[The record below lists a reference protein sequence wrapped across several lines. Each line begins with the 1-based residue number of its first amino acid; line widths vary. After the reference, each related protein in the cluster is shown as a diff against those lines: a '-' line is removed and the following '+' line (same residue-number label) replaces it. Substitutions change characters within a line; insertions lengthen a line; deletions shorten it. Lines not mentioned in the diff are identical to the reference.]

1 MQITDKLLAI
11 LMPNESTNHKLVK
24 FKTHAIIN
32 YTDFLRDGS
41 PYNISEN
48 NGNWNVELL
57 NYKIVGSI
65 SKDGVFDFDCEKYVF
80 SFDFNVCNKMYH
92 NYLKTLEEYNE
103 DLIIPKYKEC
113 DFDRLRDFIYKTPQ
127 ESFISL
133 LQSKGIPVGKK
144 LNMKLLILEKNG

>member
-1 MQITDKLLAI
+1 MQITDKLLAL
-11 LMPNESTNHKLVK
+11 LMPNESKNHKLVK

-48 NGNWNVELL
+48 NGNWNIELL

-65 SKDGVFDFDCEKYVF
+65 SKDGEFDFDCERYVEPIN
-80 SFDFNVCNKMYH
+80 DKMYIS
-92 NYLKTLEEYNE
+92 YIDYTKKCKT
-103 DLIIPKYKEC
+103 KE
-113 DFDRLRDFIYKTPQ
+113 

-133 LQSKGIPVGKK
+133 IKSKRIPVGKK